1 MSLVVPQHVGASQIR
16 DRTCVSCISRRI
28 LYHSATRKASSI
40 LLANFCCSVLS
51 RVQLFVNPWPAGRQA
66 SLSFTTFWSLLKLMS
81 TESVMPSNHLIL
93 CRPFSSCLQSFLA
106 SGSLPMSWFFAS
118 GGQSIGGSASVLP
131 MNIQGWFPLG
141 LTRLISLLSKGLS
154 RVFSSTAV
162 WKCPFFGAHSAPFIV
177 TVKYW
182 LYSCDRNL
190 RGGSLPERENSF
202 RSKILL
208 CQSKNK
214 KKEKWWAPCEWIEV
228 VKF

>member
-154 RVFSSTAV
+154 RVFSSTTIG
-162 WKCPFFGAHSAPFIV
+162 KHQFFGTQASFGPTLTFIHDYWENHSFDNI
-177 TVKYW
+177 
-182 LYSCDRNL
+182 D
-190 RGGSLPERENSF
+190 
-202 RSKILL
+202 L
-208 CQSKNK
+208 CWQSDVS
-214 KKEKWWAPCEWIEV
+214 A
-228 VKF
+228 F